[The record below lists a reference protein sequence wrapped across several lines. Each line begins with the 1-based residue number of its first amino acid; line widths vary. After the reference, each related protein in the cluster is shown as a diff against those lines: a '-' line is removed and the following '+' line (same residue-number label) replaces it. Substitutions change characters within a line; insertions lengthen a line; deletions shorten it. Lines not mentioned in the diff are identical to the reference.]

1 MISDRSI
8 GIRKTIHDVCT
19 VVQDMLKEV
28 KKYSCHANTTVV
40 GFCRATRQCAARIRN
55 FILIGAQNGGRCAP
69 PPSGEINDK

>member
-28 KKYSCHANTTVV
+28 KDTAVIQILV
-40 GFCRATRQCAARIRN
+40 GFCRATRQCAARIR
-55 FILIGAQNGGRCAP
+55 FLELINAEKRGTLRVPCLD
-69 PPSGEINDK
+69 IIFYRRD